1 MLIRA
6 RFLWVVFQIDSI
18 CAQKSDE
25 AILTTLK
32 DLPRDLPETFERI
45 LRALDTSEFSDPNFC
60 NRIFKIV
67 HSARRPL
74 TLEELQEAASVEPG
88 DIFWKPEK
96 SINDIAMSLRSC
108 GSFLTID
115 SDEGTVHF
123 AHMSVKQYLSQPSL
137 PSSTQHYRID
147 FDTAQLY
154 MADIVVTYLSYKG
167 KFDTQ
172 IIKQNDPKTSV
183 PTDMVSP
190 ILANMMGH
198 GKRHEMARTFLRSRG
213 KAKSD
218 VRHYLQTQS
227 SPDTKLNI
235 HPFLPYT
242 QQFWLDHTRDYSL
255 LSLNLELSYFLL
267 IEQKPELD
275 SVRNFRRHSFE
286 QLIDGKCIVAKP
298 PWGSE
303 RLSPVSPEYFLYAC
317 RSRHEALLA
326 NALNILIDHHNSPQ
340 YEVHSRALPA
350 YGSVSL
356 SLRKYYDAYT
366 ANEWTHLA
374 RSDRLCSWPEFLAT
388 KFRKQG
394 VDEILVAAARIGY
407 HDLLDIIRRLDD
419 SSDIS
424 KSGLHGKV
432 QPSREW
438 PRIAINEA
446 IINGRK
452 NTATTI
458 YQYFM
463 LSDPD
468 ILEYEGPHGNARATA
483 AHFGH
488 QHIINRFDEY
498 SQKVKETR
506 DESAHKYPV

>member
-172 IIKQNDPKTSV
+172 IIKQNDPKISV

-190 ILANMMGH
+190 ILGNMMSH
-198 GKRHEMARTFLRSRG
+198 GTKYEVARRFLGSRG

-218 VRHYLQTQS
+218 ARHYLQTQS
-227 SPDTKLNI
+227 SPDTKQNI
-235 HPFLPYT
+235 NPFLPYS
-242 QQFWLDHTRDYSL
+242 QQFWLDHTRVYPVLPLDSL
-255 LSLNLELSYFLL
+255 IRRGLKHLNSLEVFRNNRFHELIEGRCAVAKVPWGFEQISLFTPRYFNYACGSCHEPLLAEALELLMKIPSN
-267 IEQKPELD
+267 
-275 SVRNFRRHSFE
+275 SHFE
-286 QLIDGKCIVAKP
+286 I
-298 PWGSE
+298 
-303 RLSPVSPEYFLYAC
+303 
-317 RSRHEALLA
+317 
-326 NALNILIDHHNSPQ
+326 
-340 YEVHSRALPA
+340 HSRELPD
-350 YGSVSL
+350 YVSVSS

-366 ANEWTHLA
+366 AKEWKCLYRRKST
-374 RSDRLCSWPEFLAT
+374 RSWHDFLEMT
-388 KFRKQG
+388 FPKQS
-394 VDEILVAAARIGY
+394 VDEILVAAARMGRNY
-407 HDLLDIIRRLDD
+407 LLLEIFPLGDIPQAELRGKAPP
-419 SSDIS
+419 S
-424 KSGLHGKV
+424 K
-432 QPSREW
+432 QW
-438 PRIAINEA
+438 PRMAINEA
-446 IINGRK
+446 IIDGREK
-452 NTATTI
+452 TAMTI
-458 YQYFM
+458 YKGYVK
-463 LSDPD
+463 SDPD
-468 ILEYEGPHGNARATA
+468 ILEYEGPYGNARATA
-483 AHFGH
+483 AYFGH
-488 QHIINRFDEY
+488 QDIISIFDED
-498 SQKVKETR
+498 SKKVKETT
-506 DESAHKYPV
+506 DELAHKY

>member
-1 MLIRA
+1 MFKLQICSDFAWSPILIRA

-25 AILTTLK
+25 AILNTLK
-32 DLPRDLPETFERI
+32 DLPKDLPETFERI
-45 LRALDTSEFSDPNFC
+45 LRALDISEFSDPNFC

-172 IIKQNDPKTSV
+172 IIKQNDPKISV
-183 PTDMVSP
+183 PTDMVFP
-190 ILANMMGH
+190 ILANVMGH

-242 QQFWLDHTRDYSL
+242 QQFWLDHTSNNPLPPVNSIIDWNLLKLNSL
-255 LSLNLELSYFLL
+255 EVFRKNRFHELV
-267 IEQKPELD
+267 EA
-275 SVRNFRRHSFE
+275 R
-286 QLIDGKCIVAKP
+286 CAVAKTP
-298 PWGSE
+298 LGSE

-317 RSRHEALLA
+317 RSRHEPLLA
-326 NALNILIDHHNSPQ
+326 KALNMLIVHHNSPQ
-340 YEVHSRALPA
+340 WEVHSRALPD
-350 YGSVSL
+350 YDSVSS
-356 SLRKYYDAYT
+356 SLRTYYDAYT

-374 RSDRLCSWPEFLAT
+374 RSERLCSWPEFLAT

-394 VDEILVAAARIGY
+394 VDEILVAAAQIGY
-407 HDLLDIIRRLDD
+407 HDLLDII
-419 SSDIS
+419 IS
-424 KSGLHGKV
+424 KGVISEEKLQGKIRAS
-432 QPSREW
+432 QTWSRG
-438 PRIAINEA
+438 AINEA
-446 IINGRK
+446 IINGDAK
-452 NTATTI
+452 TA
-458 YQYFM
+458 
-463 LSDPD
+463 
-468 ILEYEGPHGNARATA
+468 ILM
-483 AHFGH
+483 
-488 QHIINRFDEY
+488 
-498 SQKVKETR
+498 
-506 DESAHKYPV
+506 